1 MSTPP
6 HLRLP
11 SCARAYLLE
20 TARGPFAV
28 HDAVPPNGP
37 LGGTVGATV
46 LLVPGF
52 TGSKEDFI
60 TVLEPLAAAG
70 HRVIALDQRG
80 QFETPGP
87 DDVSAYTLDELGADL
102 IAVAEAAAD
111 GPVHLLG
118 HSFGGLSARAAA
130 IGHPAALRSV
140 TLLCSGP
147 GSIPDPEAT
156 KCRMLLELLSEMDL
170 PEIWAFVSGMADAN
184 EEYTGVGTDVV
195 DFMGRRFMASSK
207 AGLTAMGTQIVEAED
222 RSADLRATGLP
233 TMVAYGEDDY
243 IWPTTDQADMA
254 ARLGARH
261 EVIRGAAHSP
271 AVQNPEALAALMIDF
286 FSALP

>member
-11 SCARAYLLE
+11 SCARAYQLR

-28 HDAVPPNGP
+28 HDAVPP
-37 LGGTVGATV
+37 GGASGATV

-60 TVLEPLAAAG
+60 SVLEPLASAG

-80 QFETPGP
+80 QFETAGP
-87 DDVSAYTLDELGADL
+87 DDLSAYALDELGADL
-102 IAVAEAAAD
+102 IAIAEGAGD

-118 HSFGGLSARAAA
+118 HSFGGLTARAAA
-130 IGHPAALRSV
+130 IGNPAALRSV

-156 KCRMLLELLSEMDL
+156 KCRMLLELLAELEL
-170 PEIWAFVSGMADAN
+170 PDIWAFVSGMADAN

-195 DFMGRRFMASSK
+195 EFMGRRFLASAK
-207 AGLTAMGTQIVEAED
+207 AGLIAMGSQIVDTPD
-222 RSADLRATGLP
+222 RTADLAATGLP
-233 TMVAYGEDDY
+233 VLVAYGEDDY
-243 IWPTTDQADMA
+243 IWPTDEQADMA

-271 AVQNPEALAALMIDF
+271 AVQHPEAFTALLIDF
-286 FSALP
+286 FTTLQ

>member
-1 MSTPP
+1 VSTPP

-11 SCARAYLLE
+11 SCATAHLLE

-28 HDAVPPNGP
+28 HDAVPPDGAS
-37 LGGTVGATV
+37 GATV
-46 LLVPGF
+46 VLTPGF

-87 DDVSAYTLDELGADL
+87 DDVSAYALDELGADL
-102 IAVAEAAAD
+102 IAIAEAAGD

-118 HSFGGLSARAAA
+118 HSFGGLSVRAAA
-130 IGHPAALRSV
+130 IGKPAALRSV

-147 GSIPDPEAT
+147 ASIPDPEAT
-156 KCRMLLELLSEMDL
+156 KCRMLLELLAELEL
-170 PEIWAFVSGMADAN
+170 PDIWAFVSGMADAN

-195 DFMGRRFMASSK
+195 DFMGRRFMASAK
-207 AGLTAMGTQIVEAED
+207 ASLTAMGSQIIDTED
-222 RSADLRATGLP
+222 RTAELAATGLP
-233 TMVAYGEDDY
+233 VLVAYGEDDY
-243 IWPTTDQADMA
+243 IWPITEQADMA
-254 ARLGARH
+254 VRLGARH
-261 EVIRGAAHSP
+261 EVIKGAAHSP
-271 AVQNPEALAALMIDF
+271 AVQHPEAFSALMIDF
-286 FSALP
+286 FTTLR

>member
-6 HLRLP
+6 TLRLP
-11 SCARAYLLE
+11 SCAKAYRLE

-28 HDAVPPNGP
+28 HDATAPDGP
-37 LGGTVGATV
+37 ASGATV
-46 LLVPGF
+46 LMAPGF

-60 TVLEPLAAAG
+60 TVLEPLSAAG
-70 HRVIALDQRG
+70 HRVIAVDQRG

-87 DDVSAYTLDELGADL
+87 DDVSAYALDELGADL
-102 IAVAEAAAD
+102 IAIAEAAGD

-130 IGHPAALRSV
+130 IGNPAALRSV

-147 GSIPDPEAT
+147 ASIPDPEAT
-156 KCRMLLELLSEMDL
+156 KCRMLLELLAELEL

-184 EEYTGVGTDVV
+184 SEYTGVGTDVV
-195 DFMGRRFMASSK
+195 EFMGRRFMASAK
-207 AGLTAMGTQIVEAED
+207 AGLTAMGTQIVDTADRTAEL
-222 RSADLRATGLP
+222 AATGLP
-233 TMVAYGEDDY
+233 VMVAYGEDDY
-243 IWPTTDQADMA
+243 IWPVSEQADMA

-261 EVIRGAAHSP
+261 EVIKGAAHSP
-271 AVQNPEALAALMIDF
+271 AVQNPEAFSSLMIDF
-286 FSALP
+286 FRTLR